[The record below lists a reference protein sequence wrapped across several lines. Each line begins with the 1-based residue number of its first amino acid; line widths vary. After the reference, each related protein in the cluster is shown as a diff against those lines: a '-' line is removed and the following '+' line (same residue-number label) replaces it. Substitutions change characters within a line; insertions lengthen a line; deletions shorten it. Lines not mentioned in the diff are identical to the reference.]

1 VREVPGDHGPP
12 GRVAQAALWAA
23 RKGEMVV
30 RKFLMFAIA
39 AGAGWL
45 LYTQRQDIIRY
56 AKIKQMSMGDGHP
69 ENVPAAG
76 SPGYPTA

>member
-1 VREVPGDHGPP
+1 
-12 GRVAQAALWAA
+12 
-23 RKGEMVV
+23 MVV